1 MRRRA
6 RTSSSSL
13 RRGPSFPYSSP
24 IDNHR
29 QGIDEGFQAGDELF
43 RVVGPMPGFST
54 GSGVRLWFWGGGF
67 GDAGEEGGVFGG
79 ALLAF
84 GGGWGTGGL
93 GLGLG
98 G

>member
-1 MRRRA
+1 
-6 RTSSSSL
+6 
-13 RRGPSFPYSSP
+13 
-24 IDNHR
+24 
-29 QGIDEGFQAGDELF
+29 
-43 RVVGPMPGFST
+43 MPGFST